1 MAAAPLQ
8 FTLPDLCSA
17 SLQSFLLQ
25 FFFCADMRNA
35 TPHFTPHAPLR
46 PHKYPDRKALA

>member
-17 SLQSFLLQ
+17 SLQSFLLH
-25 FFFCADMRNA
+25 FCADMREA
-35 TPHFTPHAPLR
+35 PPHSLPRTPLR